1 MHSWAAVG
9 AAGDLVDLGNLRP
22 LQLGVLPPQPAQ
34 FLQLGAGR
42 SAATLTPVGF
52 VLADPVAQRFVM
64 HPELAG

>member
-1 MHSWAAVG
+1 M
-9 AAGDLVDLGNLRP
+9 DLGNLRP